1 MKGKFVRIKAGK
13 EKLEHDEGT
22 GCYKCPEPYR
32 DGRAP
37 SGGRRTKEFFF
48 DPRVNSFR
56 LKKEAVKYEETC
68 PALFGKDKFHLPV
81 HAYSITIALKK
92 GDIPQGWWHRFIE
105 HFAHRFAE
113 KCQVGGER
121 GRQKKNFHMQI
132 LVEMHSA
139 RDQNAVLEDK
149 GGVSSSENKEGGVA
163 KAVSL

>member
-1 MKGKFVRIKAGK
+1 MKAQGA
-13 EKLEHDEGT
+13 T
-22 GCYKCPEPYR
+22 S
-32 DGRAP
+32 AQ
-37 SGGRRTKEFFF
+37 SRTATAE
-48 DPRVNSFR
+48 
-56 LKKEAVKYEETC
+56 L
-68 PALFGKDKFHLPV
+68 
-81 HAYSITIALKK
+81 
-92 GDIPQGWWHRFIE
+92 QGWWHRFIE